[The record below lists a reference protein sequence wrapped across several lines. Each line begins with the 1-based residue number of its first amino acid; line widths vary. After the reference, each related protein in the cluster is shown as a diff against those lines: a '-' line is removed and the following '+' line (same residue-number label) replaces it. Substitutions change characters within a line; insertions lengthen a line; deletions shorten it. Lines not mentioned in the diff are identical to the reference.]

1 MQKMVSTISSF
12 GDLSKLQYH
21 LTKLHYFPEKMRGTR
36 GGGTMRGT
44 LEGRNNDQ
52 RWKNIYHPA
61 SKGVIKLRNHPKVVM
76 LKLEKNPFSQ
86 SSLRN
91 L

>member
-21 LTKLHYFPEKMRGTR
+21 LTKLYYFPEKMRGTR

-44 LEGRNNDQ
+44 LEGRNNERDTGGGG
-52 RWKNIYHPA
+52 IM
-61 SKGVIKLRNHPKVVM
+61 IKDGKTSIIQHLKV
-76 LKLEKNPFSQ
+76 
-86 SSLRN
+86 
-91 L
+91 

>member
-36 GGGTMRGT
+36 GGGAMRGT
-44 LEGRNNDQ
+44 LEGRNNERDTGGGGIT
-52 RWKNIYHPA
+52 R
-61 SKGVIKLRNHPKVVM
+61 GT
-76 LKLEKNPFSQ
+76 LEGAE
-86 SSLRN
+86 
-91 L
+91 